1 MRGYSFVL
9 TLCIGAIAGAGI
21 VALKAQGTPAAYV
34 MVQIEVTGNAD
45 TFAREYAAK
54 VASTL
59 EPFGG
64 RFLARR
70 GRVVPLDGDAPKP
83 IVALV
88 RFDSMDK
95 AQAWYNSAA
104 YQAILPVRKD
114 NTKSNFFVV
123 EGVPQ

>member
-1 MRGYSFVL
+1 MRGYLCVL
-9 TLCIGAIAGAGI
+9 ALCVGAVAGT
-21 VALKAQGTPAAYV
+21 VALKAQGTPPAYV

-70 GRVVPLDGDAPKP
+70 GRVVSLDGDAPKP

-88 RFDSMDK
+88 RFDGMDK

-123 EGVPQ
+123 EGLPQ